1 MPQTYIRKDA
11 DSPGR
16 THFLFVDERAGLL
29 THVEQGPHTLF
40 VRCVGSVED
49 RMLRMA
55 ERTRLR
61 ENAES
66 YLSLFADEQ
75 GRTPLENFDVVYV
88 EGLDTSRCDAKRY

>member
-1 MPQTYIRKDA
+1 
-11 DSPGR
+11 
-16 THFLFVDERAGLL
+16 
-29 THVEQGPHTLF
+29 
-40 VRCVGSVED
+40 
-49 RMLRMA
+49 MLRMA